1 MAWEWA
7 AWMYVARG
15 KQGFDGNAGGMQ
27 KTARFFN
34 GKKSISMPIEEKTPI
49 FFSLLQVAE

>member
-1 MAWEWA
+1 MCNGVGVSSVGE
-7 AWMYVARG
+7 
-15 KQGFDGNAGGMQ
+15 QGSDGPAVGMQ